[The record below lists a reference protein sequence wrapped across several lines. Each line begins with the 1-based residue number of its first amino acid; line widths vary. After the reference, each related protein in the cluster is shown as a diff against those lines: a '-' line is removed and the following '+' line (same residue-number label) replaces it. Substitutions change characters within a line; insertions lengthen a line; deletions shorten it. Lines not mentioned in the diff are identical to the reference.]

1 MAANRTIRTAV
12 IGAGVFGAR
21 HAEKH
26 ALLHNAALVAIVDHD
41 IGRAEALAAKYGA
54 AAFADIADLPP
65 DIEAASVACTT
76 IAHHPVGMALIER
89 GVHLLIEKPIAD
101 TVARGVALAEAAE
114 ARGLVLQVGHIERYS
129 GAYEALRKRV
139 TTPLFVECNRI
150 APFTG
155 RSSDVNVVL
164 DLMIHDIDLIAALV
178 GAPVA
183 EIAAVGAPVLTDQED
198 IANARITFETGCVA
212 NITAS
217 RVSFKTE
224 RRLRIFQPDAYISAD
239 LHARKINVV
248 RRLPAETEGG
258 ERALSGEE
266 ETLPQADNLLH
277 EIDLFLK
284 AVAEGGRPRVGARDG
299 VEALRTALAIGDKLR
314 VHRARLAEALEG
326 RSANA

>member
-1 MAANRTIRTAV
+1 MAASRIIRTAV

-26 ALLHNAALVAIVDHD
+26 AALEQAALVAVVDPD
-41 IGRAEALAAKYGA
+41 IDRARAVAEKHGARALT
-54 AAFADIADLPP
+54 DIADLPP

-101 TVARGVALAEAAE
+101 TVARGVALADAAE

-129 GAYEALRKRV
+129 GAFEALRDRV
-139 TTPLFVECNRI
+139 TTPLFVESNRI
-150 APFTG
+150 APFSG
-155 RSSDVNVVL
+155 RSADVNVVL

-183 EIAAVGAPVLTDQED
+183 EISAVGAPVLTDQED
-198 IANARITFETGCVA
+198 IANARVTFANGCVA

-224 RRLRIFQPDAYISAD
+224 RRLRIFQPDSYISAD

-248 RRLPAETEGG
+248 RRLPPKVEGG
-258 ERALSGEE
+258 DRALTAEE
-266 ETLPQADNLLH
+266 ETLPQADNLLN
-277 EIDLFLK
+277 EIRLFLE
-284 AVAEGGRPRVGARDG
+284 AVAGGTPPRVTARDG
-299 VEALRTALAIGDKLR
+299 VEALRTALAIGESLR
-314 VHRARLAEALEG
+314 AHRARMAETLAARPG
-326 RSANA
+326 